1 MKRKLLFLV
10 SLLTTSMLLSACDLG
25 GNGDNGDG
33 GEGSSGGNNNGAT
46 FDGNQ
51 NEAINKLY
59 QLGSTQGFE
68 LTIKTMEDDGEEVEE
83 TFGFK
88 SDIFWIKEDAA
99 YQNVANGIDYY
110 DYDST
115 KQSYDYEA
123 TLPPQAYASL
133 NELVKQFTSEFYIG
147 YQMLSDP
154 AFAGSIT
161 AENAVTFL
169 GRGAKEY
176 TYSYSVMGQ
185 EANFKI
191 IFDNETGITLKVLAS
206 ATAGDGGES
215 YAEYEITSFKTGDQ
229 VVPPRLNKSSGQGGE
244 GGQGEV
250 TGDVFSNKLLMYVSN
265 ESANVY
271 ANSQLALFA
280 DGKFELSFLQAGY
293 QVVIFGAYTVAASKS
308 SATLV
313 TEKVYKD
320 QGKQTSV
327 MVETWTLA
335 YADGAYQ
342 LSITGGKVNYRAAG
356 GQPTHY
362 VIPGQ
367 GGETGDVENFVN
379 HSFTYISQQ
388 NAEAFIN
395 STVALFDDGTFE
407 VVTTQNGSLLVY
419 LGQYTVNA
427 SDTAATLSVTKY
439 YSAVSGA
446 YTEQAVGNWIFTLQ
460 QNSYM
465 LSMAGGPT
473 VYYRLSSEAPV
484 HADIPADGGQTV
496 DDPKYQVNAA
506 KWEEIVVNRGIL
518 SLTGNFTMVTSDSSG
533 QTKYEFDGNKVHYL
547 YQTATFANE
556 YFYEFTSLTS
566 GYVYYKGDG
575 GKWTKE
581 DVPADFHL
589 LFDGYIGIL
598 PIPFN
603 KVTYNSTSHYYGC
616 SQWSS
621 VGSDGQTDSYQNP
634 RFYFE
639 NGNLIKT
646 SYTHWNVDSVYNF
659 SAYGLTSVTLP
670 EVSGGQQTDDD
681 ARYKITSSIWN
692 DMIVDA
698 DLISLS
704 SNFTAMVTS
713 DDLNGRNQYEFDNG
727 KIHNLYSDGYEEYRE
742 YSTDTSGKKY
752 LKNDGVWAQ
761 SEFGFS
767 DNISITGYMRTLFP
781 LFNDIGNIEFSQLT
795 FNTRTKQYELNSWSY
810 NGGSTFTSIAFSF
823 DNNKLMKVT
832 YVVDR
837 ISHETEFSKYGT
849 TSVTLPE
856 VGSGGQG
863 QGGEGGQTESKWPA
877 EDIATKLRSLE
888 LDVTIPAP
896 GVEDQY
902 IDSVTDVISADNASL
917 LITITLNN
925 ANYSAVVFSTFVG
938 GFTGFNLD
946 YNSSDLNNGVY
957 VLFNESKDTK
967 ITLTYIRGY
976 EVVTVLIEKNEAQEE
991 SGYPAKEIAA
1001 FFSEA
1006 EIDTTFPSFEM
1017 DNVSYSFFG
1026 SAEEMMGALTMSPKD
1041 ENTITAIASNAE
1053 TILLKAG
1060 FKVAYGPS
1068 EGEEGGLSPIY
1079 IDPSAQYF
1087 VIVQSFAYEG
1097 EYSVTLMIGLD
1108 SEEMTSNVS
1117 FTYPQEK
1124 IASFYPEGLQDSIPS
1139 SIAVANST
1147 YQVYGDG
1154 DGFMLWISPQPSVDG
1169 SGLPPERALSNVQTA
1184 LTRAGYVLNEELD
1197 NAYVSANGEIIVYL
1211 ELIDNKMIQ
1220 LMVYFNLEEEP
1231 PIEEEPFDVEYTLV
1245 WDKGSWTKPITD
1257 GDAKIY
1263 AYVWDNENNHEW
1275 IELTPI
1281 LGEDGT
1287 YCFDLTVSNT
1297 WTGVKI
1303 VRFAPDSD
1311 IDWQKGEDGSV
1322 NEGVEIWNESGNYEL
1337 NGKGGVITFV
1347 VR

>member
-25 GNGDNGDG
+25 GHDDNGDG
-33 GEGSSGGNNNGAT
+33 GDGSGGNGANFNG
-46 FDGNQ
+46 DQ

-68 LTIKTMEDDGEEVEE
+68 LTIKTMEDDGEEYEE

-147 YQMLSDP
+147 YQMLSNP
-154 AFAGSIT
+154 AFAGSISAET
-161 AENAVTFL
+161 ATTFL

-176 TYSYSVMGQ
+176 TYSYSVGGQ
-185 EANFKI
+185 QANFKI
-191 IFDNETGITLKVLAS
+191 IFDNETGITLKVVAN
-206 ATAGDGGES
+206 ATGADGGQS
-215 YAEYEITSFKTGDQ
+215 FAEYEITSFKTGDQ
-229 VVPPRLNKSSGQGGE
+229 VVPPRLNKSGGQGGGGE
-244 GGQGEV
+244 GGQTDV
-250 TGDVFSNKLLMYVSN
+250 DVFSNKLLMYVSN
-265 ESANVY
+265 ENANVY
-271 ANSQLALFA
+271 ANSQLGLFA

-320 QGKQTSV
+320 QGKQTSA

-342 LSITGGKVNYRAAG
+342 LSITGGKVNYIAAG

-439 YSAVSGA
+439 YSAASGT
-446 YTEQAVGNWIFTLQ
+446 YTEQAVGNWVFTLQ

-506 KWEEIVVNRGIL
+506 KWEEIVVNYGL
-518 SLTGNFTMVTSDSSG
+518 VSLTSNFTLESPNTIPAY
-533 QTKYEFDGNKVHYL
+533 KFEFDNGKIRSESAYSGNTTLFY
-547 YQTATFANE
+547 YE
-556 YFYEFTSLTS
+556 YTSLTN
-566 GYVYYKGDG
+566 GYGYYQGEG
-575 GKWTKE
+575 GKWIKQGPIDE
-581 DVPADFHL
+581 MHAF
-589 LFDGYIGIL
+589 FDDYIGTL
-598 PIPFN
+598 PIPFE
-603 KVTYNSTSHYYGC
+603 KMTYNSTSHYYGC
-616 SQWSS
+616 NQWKT
-621 VGSDGQTDSYQNP
+621 VGADGAQDTYENP

-639 NGNLIKT
+639 NGNLIKVT
-646 SYTHWNVDSVYNF
+646 YKHWDVEYEYNY
-659 SAYGLTSVTLP
+659 SKYGQTVVTLP
-670 EVSGGQQTDDD
+670 EVGGGQQTDDD

-698 DLISLS
+698 GLISLS

-727 KIHNLYSDGYEEYRE
+727 KIHNLYADGYEEYRE
-742 YSTDTSGKKY
+742 YSTDTSGKRY

-781 LFNDIGNIEFSQLT
+781 LFNDIGYLEFSQLT
-795 FNTRTKQYELNSWSY
+795 FNNRTKQYELNSWSY

-837 ISHETEFSKYGT
+837 ISHTTEFSKYGT

-863 QGGEGGQTESKWPA
+863 QGGEGGETSKWPA
-877 EDIATKLRSLE
+877 EDIAALLKRLE
-888 LDVTIPAP
+888 INATLPAP
-896 GVEDQY
+896 KVEDSKITSVTANVTADNAALQIVIVFNDMEAAAGVWSSY
-902 IDSVTDVISADNASL
+902 IDEDNADFSMADVNQETYTFTYLNKAKDVQLTVGISADFTTVTMMISKRNP
-917 LITITLNN
+917 
-925 ANYSAVVFSTFVG
+925 SA
-938 GFTGFNLD
+938 
-946 YNSSDLNNGVY
+946 
-957 VLFNESKDTK
+957 
-967 ITLTYIRGY
+967 
-976 EVVTVLIEKNEAQEE
+976 
-991 SGYPAKEIAA
+991 YPAEDVAKYFE
-1001 FFSEA
+1001 EN
-1006 EIDTTFPSFEM
+1006 ELENVLPSLEM
-1017 DNVSYSFFG
+1017 DNVGYAFTYG
-1026 SAEEMMGALTMSPKD
+1026 MLVMSAQNDNTNENIIKGA
-1041 ENTITAIASNAE
+1041 ASL
-1053 TILLKAG
+1053 LLKAG
-1060 FKVAYGPS
+1060 FKTMYLDDDDSDAIMPVYVHPTFEYYVGFMEMEGDVYAFIYPCIYLADYTFLSYPNDIISSTRPEDFKDSLPS
-1068 EGEEGGLSPIY
+1068 FDIGQCVY
-1079 IDPSAQYF
+1079 
-1087 VIVQSFAYEG
+1087 SFYEG
-1097 EYSVTLMIGLD
+1097 YDGYELRIHLQEGMSAERMMTTLTQRLARGFTMDDDGVY
-1108 SEEMTSNVS
+1108 TSTNGEIFITIENV
-1117 FTYPQEK
+1117 
-1124 IASFYPEGLQDSIPS
+1124 QDSI
-1139 SIAVANST
+1139 IKVVIN
-1147 YQVYGDG
+1147 Y
-1154 DGFMLWISPQPSVDG
+1154 
-1169 SGLPPERALSNVQTA
+1169 
-1184 LTRAGYVLNEELD
+1184 
-1197 NAYVSANGEIIVYL
+1197 
-1211 ELIDNKMIQ
+1211 
-1220 LMVYFNLEEEP
+1220 NLEEEP

-1281 LGEDGT
+1281 LGEDGH
-1287 YCFDLTVSNT
+1287 
-1297 WTGVKI
+1297 
-1303 VRFAPDSD
+1303 
-1311 IDWQKGEDGSV
+1311 
-1322 NEGVEIWNESGNYEL
+1322 
-1337 NGKGGVITFV
+1337 ITST
-1347 VR
+1347 

>member
-25 GNGDNGDG
+25 GNGDNGGDASSGLPSDDSSG
-33 GEGSSGGNNNGAT
+33 GGSGSSGGGAT
-46 FDGNQ
+46 FNGDQ

-68 LTIKTMEDDGEEVEE
+68 LTIKTMEDDGEEAEE

-161 AENAVTFL
+161 AENAITFL

-176 TYSYSVMGQ
+176 TYSYAVMGN
-185 EANFKI
+185 EVSYKI
-191 IFDNETGITLKVLAS
+191 IFDTETGITLKVLA
-206 ATAGDGGES
+206 TASTADGGES
-215 YAEYEITSFKTGDQ
+215 FAQYEITSFKTGDQ

-320 QGKQTSV
+320 QGKQTSA

-342 LSITGGKVNYRAAG
+342 LSITGGKVNYIAAG

-367 GGETGDVENFVN
+367 GGEGGETDTNNFVN
-379 HSFTYISQQ
+379 RAFVYVSQQ
-388 NAEAFIN
+388 SAPNFEN
-395 STVALFDDGTFE
+395 SKIGLFEDSTFE
-407 VVTTQNGSLLVY
+407 IVTYVNGKMVVY
-419 LGQYTVNA
+419 LGSYTVNA
-427 SDTAATLSVTKY
+427 SDTEASLSVARV
-439 YSAVSGA
+439 YSEASNSYSDG
-446 YTEQAVGNWIFTLQ
+446 VGNWKLGIQKNGVYHLA
-460 QNSYM
+460 M
-465 LSMAGGPT
+465 PGAT
-473 VYYRLSSEAPV
+473 VIYNVSDAAPV
-484 HADIPADGGQTV
+484 RQDLPIDQGGQSGDEDKCKVTET
-496 DDPKYQVNAA
+496 QWNA
-506 KWEEIVVNRGIL
+506 IVVNRGIL

-547 YQTATFANE
+547 YQTATFATE

-575 GKWTKE
+575 GKWTN
-581 DVPADFHL
+581 DDIPADFHL

-670 EVSGGQQTDDD
+670 EVSGGGQQTDDD

-692 DMIVDA
+692 DMIFDA
-698 DLISLS
+698 GLVSID

-727 KIHNLYSDGYEEYRE
+727 KIHNLYADGYEEYRE
-742 YSTDTSGKKY
+742 YSTDTSGKRY

-795 FNTRTKQYELNSWSY
+795 FNTRTKQYELSSWSY
-810 NGGSTFTSIAFSF
+810 NGGSQFTNISFSF
-823 DNNKLMKVT
+823 DDNKLMKVT

-837 ISHETEFSKYGT
+837 ISHETEFSKYST

-877 EDIATKLRSLE
+877 EDIAALLKRLE
-888 LDVTIPAP
+888 INATLPALSDETNVESVNPTI
-896 GVEDQY
+896 
-902 IDSVTDVISADNASL
+902 TADNSGL
-917 LITITLNN
+917 LITVTYSDARYAFSQLFNYIASDNESFNIDYTRSNISGDDPYAYILVYLNKTSDVMITLSVNQTN
-925 ANYSAVVFSTFVG
+925 KTFIIQVSKFSLPT
-938 GFTGFNLD
+938 
-946 YNSSDLNNGVY
+946 
-957 VLFNESKDTK
+957 
-967 ITLTYIRGY
+967 
-976 EVVTVLIEKNEAQEE
+976 
-991 SGYPAKEIAA
+991 YPAEDIAKY
-1001 FFSEA
+1001 FE
-1006 EIDTTFPSFEM
+1006 ENELENVLPSLEM
-1017 DNVSYSFFG
+1017 DNVSYQFAYDTLIM
-1026 SAEEMMGALTMSPKD
+1026 SAKG
-1041 ENTITAIASNAE
+1041 ENTNENIIKGAAAL
-1053 TILLKAG
+1053 LLKAG
-1060 FKVAYGPS
+1060 FKTMYLDDDDSDEIMPVYVQPS
-1068 EGEEGGLSPIY
+1068 FEYYVGFMEVKGDVWTIIYPCIYLADYTFLSYPNDI
-1079 IDPSAQYF
+1079 ISSTRPEDFKDSLPSFDIGQCVY
-1087 VIVQSFAYEG
+1087 SFYEG
-1097 EYSVTLMIGLD
+1097 YDGYELRIHLQEGMSAESMITTLTQRLARGFTMDDDGVY
-1108 SEEMTSNVS
+1108 TSKNGEIFITMENV
-1117 FTYPQEK
+1117 
-1124 IASFYPEGLQDSIPS
+1124 QDSI
-1139 SIAVANST
+1139 IKVVIN
-1147 YQVYGDG
+1147 Y
-1154 DGFMLWISPQPSVDG
+1154 
-1169 SGLPPERALSNVQTA
+1169 
-1184 LTRAGYVLNEELD
+1184 
-1197 NAYVSANGEIIVYL
+1197 
-1211 ELIDNKMIQ
+1211 
-1220 LMVYFNLEEEP
+1220 NLEEEP

-1287 YCFDLTVSNT
+1287 YYFNLTVSNT

-1303 VRFAPDSD
+1303 VRFAPESD
-1311 IDWQKGEDGSV
+1311 IDWQKGDDGSI